1 MYLSKAITASQ
12 LISLGI
18 KVGFD
23 KSNSQMKLT
32 VSDKLSLKFNQFKQ
46 GKKSKKGA
54 EKTSVILELD
64 CPFENFES
72 PIKYFEIEDKD
83 STVFEFIRNEIFT
96 SIGVY
101 LKTEQELFDV
111 ERDMTIYAMGFHE
124 ILYTDTVFNL
134 LKEYIMGSYFYESP
148 TLDILTVNQYFVG
161 NYEKKIILGDLMIIL
176 LLSIFMNL
184 IIELPV
190 HQIILQYLKN
200 S

>member
-1 MYLSKAITASQ
+1 MKKMYLSKAITASQ

-134 LKEYIMGSYFYESP
+134 LKEYIWENELERYSESYLFAVSEKERIISLESYC
-148 TLDILTVNQYFVG
+148 DGVSGFI
-161 NYEKKIILGDLMIIL
+161 
-176 LLSIFMNL
+176 
-184 IIELPV
+184 
-190 HQIILQYLKN
+190 N